1 MLKSIKGN
9 IMLIIAALIWGFA
22 FVAQSIG
29 VDKIAPCTFNG
40 LRIMVGCVSLLPV
53 IYFSDR
59 AKKKKGTYHKTDL
72 RVLILGGV
80 VCGVFLAL
88 ASTLQTYGLIY
99 TMAGKAG
106 FITAMYM
113 IFVPVVSVFMGKKI
127 NIKTVI
133 CVVLA
138 MLGMYFL
145 CVKDGIGNINKGD
158 IMVLICAVLFTGHIM
173 AIDYFSP
180 KCDGVKLSCMQFFV
194 AGVLNC
200 IVMLAIDKPDW
211 NLVLSC
217 WLPILYAGAM
227 SCGIAY
233 TLQIIGQKHT
243 EPTIASLLMSL
254 ESVFATLAG
263 WLILNEV
270 LSAKEAIGCVLAFT
284 AIILVQLPDGLCFKK
299 IKNR

>member
-1 MLKSIKGN
+1 MLKRMKGN

-53 IYFSDR
+53 IYFSDK
-59 AKKKKGTYHKTDL
+59 AKKKNGTYIKTD
-72 RVLILGGV
+72 RKVLILGGV

-88 ASTLQTYGLIY
+88 ASTLQTYGLMY

-106 FITAMYM
+106 FITALYM
-113 IFVPVVSVFMGKKI
+113 IFVPLVSVFMGKKI
-127 NIKTVI
+127 HIKTIVS
-133 CVVLA
+133 VVVAL
-138 MLGMYFL
+138 LGMYFL
-145 CVKDGIGNINKGD
+145 CVKDGENGINKGD

-180 KCDGVKLSCMQFFV
+180 KCDGVKLSCMQFLV

-200 IVMLAIDKPDW
+200 IVMFAIDKPDW
-211 NLVLSC
+211 SLVLSC

-233 TLQIIGQKHT
+233 TLQIIGQKYT
-243 EPTIASLLMSL
+243 EPTVASLLMSL
-254 ESVFATLAG
+254 ESVFAALAG
-263 WLILNEV
+263 WLVLNEM
-270 LSAKEAIGCVLAFT
+270 LSPKEVVGCLLAFI

-299 IKNR
+299 IKN